1 MLVMFIYIISN
12 TYISNFLTDVMVAL
26 RHRRVA
32 GPRGGRVAAAR
43 GAGGRGPAPEVRRR
57 QAAGRGFAAVVR
69 RLLLAGGRQ
78 ERGNR
83 QGLTPLLTA
92 AEPLV
97 RRGVGLASRAGTC
110 RKIDENG

>member
-1 MLVMFIYIISN
+1 MRGHVEVVSLLLEALADADRPRKFDGA
-12 TYISNFLTDVMVAL
+12 TPLFL
-26 RHRRVA
+26 
-32 GPRGGRVAAAR
+32 
-43 GAGGRGPAPEVRRR
+43 
-57 QAAGRGFAAVVR
+57 AAGRGFAAVVR